1 MGDLFSFVSAC
12 GADDFSLRPL
22 CDVDRLIFAQLS
34 YCDFLPAMP
43 FAPCPLPQAIRA
55 MLAAAPSPDASEKR
69 FAFQRSDDQQLLSL
83 LLHAP
88 RYARIMFMDFTRL
101 LCPDGQQF
109 AALTLAIDG
118 ARLLAYRG
126 TDNTLAGWKEDL
138 ALSCQPCIASQ
149 QEALRYLLR

>member
-1 MGDLFSFVSAC
+1 MGDLFSFVSEC

-55 MLAAAPSPDASEKR
+55 MLAAAPSPDASEER
-69 FAFQRSDDQQLLSL
+69 FAFQRSDDQRLLSL
-83 LLHAP
+83 LLYAP
-88 RYARIMFMDFTRL
+88 RYARIMFIDFTRL
-101 LCPDGQQF
+101 LCPDWQQF

-126 TDNTLAGWKEDL
+126 TDNTRWPVGRKTWL
-138 ALSCQPCIASQ
+138 
-149 QEALRYLLR
+149 

>member
-55 MLAAAPSPDASEKR
+55 MLAAAPSQDASEER
-69 FAFQRSDDQQLLSL
+69 FAFQRSDDRRLLSL
-83 LLHAP
+83 LL
-88 RYARIMFMDFTRL
+88 L
-101 LCPDGQQF
+101 Q
-109 AALTLAIDG
+109 AACVE
-118 ARLLAYRG
+118 
-126 TDNTLAGWKEDL
+126 K
-138 ALSCQPCIASQ
+138 P
-149 QEALRYLLR
+149 